1 MIDIEMNSGIEM
13 SSSLS
18 DSVSIENEFFVDE
31 TVFSQNQNIYNG
43 IYYRILEISPQ

>member
-43 IYYRILEISPQ
+43 IYHRILEISPQ